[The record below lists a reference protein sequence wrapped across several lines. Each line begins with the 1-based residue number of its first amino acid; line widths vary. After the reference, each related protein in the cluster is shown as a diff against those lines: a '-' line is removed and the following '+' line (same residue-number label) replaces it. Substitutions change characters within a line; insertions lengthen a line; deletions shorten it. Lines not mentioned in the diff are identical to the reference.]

1 MPTSIVE
8 STAIVIRVPVEVLG
22 PGSPYELRK
31 IEFHK
36 EHGRILEAA
45 SAIES
50 IDSPEDEARAVEFG
64 RLLQAAA
71 KELERFFKEVKVQ
84 IDAIKN
90 PVLADEHGA
99 ADPIEEEKERLGDLC
114 TVWRQKQREIKEASD
129 RAAREEAER
138 LARESILERAVELEE
153 FGEVEQAEALLQEPV
168 ENHVVQV
175 QTRVATR
182 ASGQVSKTTYSATV
196 TNLLELVKAIA
207 AGKAPLQAIKA
218 NESYLN
224 KKANLEKEGF
234 SVPGCK
240 LNRTE
245 GTSFRT

>member
-1 MPTSIVE
+1 MPTSTVE

-31 IEFHK
+31 AELKK
-36 EHGRILEAA
+36 EHHAILEAA
-45 SAIES
+45 SRIQSIE
-50 IDSPEDEARAVEFG
+50 SPEDEARTVEFG
-64 RLLQAAA
+64 RLLQAAQ
-71 KELERFFKEVKVQ
+71 KETEAFFKEIKTQ
-84 IDAIKN
+84 IDSIKK
-90 PVLADEHGA
+90 PVLADEHAA
-99 ADPIEEEKERLGDLC
+99 ADVIEEAKKRLGKML
-114 TVWRQKQREIKEASD
+114 TEWNRKQREIQEAAN

-138 LARESILERAVELEE
+138 LVREDLLERAVDLELS
-153 FGEVEQAEALLQEPV
+153 GEVEQAEALLQEPV

-196 TNLLELVKAIA
+196 TNLLELVKAVA

-218 NESYLN
+218 DESYLN
-224 KKANLEKEGF
+224 KKASLEKEGF

-245 GTSFRT
+245 GTSFRS

>member
-1 MPTSIVE
+1 MGTVIE
-8 STAIVIRVPVEVLG
+8 SRAIVLKVSPEILG
-22 PGSPYELRK
+22 ANSEYEARKTELRK
-31 IEFHK
+31 
-36 EHGRILEAA
+36 EHGAILEAA
-45 SAIES
+45 GRIQS
-50 IDSPEDEARAVEFG
+50 IGSPEDEARAVEFG
-64 RLLQAAA
+64 RLLQAAS
-71 KELERFFKEVKVQ
+71 KEVESFFKDIKVQ
-84 IDAIKN
+84 IDAIKK
-90 PVLADEHGA
+90 PVLADEHAA
-99 ADPIEEEKERLGDLC
+99 ADVIEEAKKRLGKML
-114 TVWRQKQREIKEASD
+114 TTWGQKQREIQEAAN

-138 LARESILERAVELEE
+138 LARENLLERAIDLELSGEE
-153 FGEVEQAEALLQEPV
+153 EQAAALLDEPV

-175 QTRVATR
+175 QTRVTTR

-196 TNLLELVKAIA
+196 TNLLELVKAVA

-245 GTSFRT
+245 GTSFRS